1 MTDGIK
7 DAKTPHEVSDGEVGD
22 GLERLVFFSDAVV
35 AIAMT
40 LLALD
45 LPVPAGEGDA
55 ALWRSFRELMP
66 RQYLT
71 FLLSFVVVA
80 AFWRAHHRFFRHVAR
95 VGPGLV
101 AANTL
106 FLFSI
111 VVIPYATRVLGDKGS
126 TRFGTI
132 LYALAV
138 AGVGLSLLLL
148 LAVVVRGRMLR
159 PGTPPRLVAQM
170 TAGVLVPVGAFLLSI
185 PLAFVN
191 ISLAKYCWLFLAL
204 LGRMVMRGYEA
215 LRSR

>member
-1 MTDGIK
+1 MTERIGDADGN
-7 DAKTPHEVSDGEVGD
+7 

-35 AIAMT
+35 AIAIT

-45 LPVPAGEGDA
+45 LPVPEGDTDA
-55 ALWRSFRELMP
+55 ALWRSFRDLLP

-95 VGPGLV
+95 IGPGLV
-101 AANTL
+101 GANTL
-106 FLFSI
+106 FMFTI
-111 VVIPYATRVLGDKGS
+111 VVLPFATRVLGEKNG

-138 AGVGLSLLLL
+138 VAVGLSLLLL
-148 LAVVVRGRMLR
+148 LLIVLRGNLLR
-159 PGTPPRLVAQM
+159 PGTPPALRVDM
-170 TAGVLVPVGAFLLSI
+170 VRGVTVPIAAFLLSI

-191 ISLAKYCWLFLAL
+191 VSLAKYSWLFLSVLA
-204 LGRMVMRGYEA
+204 VFA
-215 LRSR
+215 LRAYDALRRR